1 MFDKRAQALAALR
14 AAELHTGVTP
24 VIDLVQLAPNR
35 SSPVESDTRL
45 EVGGNLADADGN
57 ANTIPDEEAGNYSV
71 ENELSQSLGLLPE
84 VAKLV
89 PGGRINPGSVFTV
102 IGSRMLHLSLLA
114 AASQAGTWVAI
125 VGQPDLGVAAIAQAG
140 LALERVALVPDPS
153 GDAALVC
160 AALLEAVCIVVG
172 VEVDLRD
179 SERRRLAARAR
190 ERGTVIISEAPWPGA
205 QLTLEAGRRS
215 WLGANQGEGWLQS
228 WRMEV
233 QRTGRGSAAKPK
245 QFQITLPCY
254 SSQTASS

>member
-24 VIDLVQLAPNR
+24 VIDLVQVAPNR
-35 SSPVESDTRL
+35 SSPNKFDSGAE
-45 EVGGNLADADGN
+45 GGGDIAAADGYT
-57 ANTIPDEEAGNYSV
+57 NTIPGDEAGNYALD
-71 ENELSQSLGLLPE
+71 NELSQSLGLPTEL
-84 VAKLV
+84 AKLV

-102 IGSRMLHLSLLA
+102 IGSRMLQLSLLA
-114 AASQAGTWVAI
+114 AASQVGTWVAI
-125 VGQPDLGVAAIAQAG
+125 VGQPDFGVAAIAQAG
-140 LALERVALVPDPS
+140 LALERVALVPDPG
-153 GDAALVC
+153 GDSALVC

-172 VEVDLRD
+172 AEVALRD

-205 QLTLEAGRRS
+205 HLTLEAGRRT
-215 WLGANQGEGWLQS
+215 WQGANQGEGWLQS
-228 WRMEV
+228 CQMEV

-245 QFQITLPCY
+245 QFQITLPGY